1 MVIIL
6 FSVLIFLQSIWN
18 DFFFFCSIDVLYTR
32 PLLQLSPKLFDLK
45 RKFRAFTIKLD
56 RLLSIITVWIPFSFF
71 FFFLSCFF
79 IGKHVLLFFFSTFL
93 GARESVCVENRKP
106 PLLFCIFLWLWL
118 PLNNN
123 NTCTPCCV
131 TRCCWA
137 FSLLL
142 QYELL

>member
-56 RLLSIITVWIPFSFF
+56 RLLSIITV
-71 FFFLSCFF
+71 
-79 IGKHVLLFFFSTFL
+79 
-93 GARESVCVENRKP
+93 
-106 PLLFCIFLWLWL
+106 
-118 PLNNN
+118 
-123 NTCTPCCV
+123 
-131 TRCCWA
+131 
-137 FSLLL
+137 
-142 QYELL
+142 